1 MRSREAVHVCKLNQ
15 PIRDRFFCH
24 VTIRLPKKIVSIGSS
39 SHLFSLYKNINLG
52 VLKRQII
59 TTGDQICRF
68 NITSNDF
75 QLYFSGKFEHRNTDE
90 NPTSSWK
97 AWSLGLSASSGSLR
111 SWLYQYPSRPKLF
124 IFIVHHVVSRK
135 GEMNR
140 DDKGFADPERI
151 QKLVKNYSQFVLFP
165 IYTKKK
171 TKKIVEQYWEWE
183 LTNEA
188 LPSWLRDSKDVT
200 TVEYNEFYRITL
212 NTYMEPLTSPHFTTE
227 IHGEGWCG

>member
-1 MRSREAVHVCKLNQ
+1 MRSREAFHVCKLNQ
-15 PIRDRFFCH
+15 PIKDRFFCH
-24 VTIRLPKKIVSIGSS
+24 VTIRLPKKIMSIGSS
-39 SHLFSLYKNINLG
+39 SHLFSLYKNVTFLQMIVFSTSIPSSITHNPCSGTRYANMYYFASKFFMLWYFFCSSVQVF
-52 VLKRQII
+52 VLSLKVK
-59 TTGDQICRF
+59 TLHSKLPLF
-68 NITSNDF
+68 
-75 QLYFSGKFEHRNTDE
+75 FS
-90 NPTSSWK
+90 
-97 AWSLGLSASSGSLR
+97 
-111 SWLYQYPSRPKLF
+111 
-124 IFIVHHVVSRK
+124 

-165 IYTKKK
+165 IYTRSRKKK

-200 TVEYNEFYRITL
+200 TVKYNEFYRITL